1 MSGVYNELV
10 KAAGKSANN
19 DSQFRWGYVKVDSPL
34 EVRLIGETANQKV
47 KKLSTYSPTLNDYV
61 MLTKDSN
68 TLVCVGKVE

>member
-34 EVRLIGETANQKV
+34 EVRLIGETANQTV
-47 KKLSTYSPTLNDYV
+47 KKLDDYTPTVNDYV
-61 MLTKDSN
+61 VLISN
-68 TLVCVGKVE
+68 GGVLVCLGKVV

>member
-1 MSGVYNELV
+1 MSVLRELM
-10 KAAGKSANN
+10 KK
-19 DSQFRWGYVKVDSPL
+19 DSTTRWGYVKVASPL
-34 EVRLIGETANQKV
+34 EVRLVGETANQKV